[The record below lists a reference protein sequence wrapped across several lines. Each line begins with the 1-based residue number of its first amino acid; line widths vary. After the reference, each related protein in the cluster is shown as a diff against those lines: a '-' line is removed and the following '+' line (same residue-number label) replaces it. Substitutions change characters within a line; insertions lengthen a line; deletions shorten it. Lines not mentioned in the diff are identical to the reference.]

1 MNEATNTFHFELVS
15 PEQKLLSED
24 VYMVSVPG
32 AEGDFGVLPNHS
44 ALLSGIRPGVIEIH
58 ANDNDSAPR
67 RYFLA
72 GGFADVTPSSLTV
85 LAEQATL
92 VEELD
97 KATVE
102 KELEHLKQD
111 LGMAESDGEK
121 DQIQQKIDIAEAK
134 LFILG

>member
-92 VEELD
+92 VSDLD
-97 KATVE
+97 KDAVE
-102 KELEHLKQD
+102 KELDNLKQD

-134 LFILG
+134 LFIL